1 MKMVPD
7 MKQEIQHY
15 FTDPDDL
22 LKKCCE
28 AFEFQRRHRGRL
40 LSYLLRSTKK
50 FYAAREEL
58 KRMTELCQKQHI
70 QIREYQKTI
79 KRMEGQNSTMPRHT
93 SPFNVQISP
102 GNNFSPGYI
111 QSTPTYKRPAKST
124 PYSQPYQTNLMTP
137 TRLIKPR
144 FGNTSAHSQKSNNS
158 NKISSTV
165 FTPPTPESR
174 GLFPSQHLFS
184 SQSSTQSNDSAW
196 SSWKRSPTTVLQWI
210 HQKNV
215 NKRFK
220 K

>member
-1 MKMVPD
+1 MDWIHCNNCMTQLEPGISLHVTSCGHMFCNNCLKNGSKENICFVCKVPCSIMKMVPD

-124 PYSQPYQTNLMTP
+124 PYSVIPKSALV
-137 TRLIKPR
+137 LKSIKH
-144 FGNTSAHSQKSNNS
+144 AVK
-158 NKISSTV
+158 
-165 FTPPTPESR
+165 
-174 GLFPSQHLFS
+174 
-184 SQSSTQSNDSAW
+184 
-196 SSWKRSPTTVLQWI
+196 
-210 HQKNV
+210 
-215 NKRFK
+215 
-220 K
+220 